1 MNALIDLLGKGGPA
15 MTSILI
21 LSVLLY
27 SRCFKLFLSLRHTA
41 VDATG
46 KNFST
51 VDPSTLQRWRTEVQ
65 QDFRQQR
72 ISLGAMIA
80 AAPLL
85 GLLGTVSGMAK
96 TFDSL
101 TTQAGGKSM
110 EGLARG
116 ISEVLVSTEAG
127 LVVAIPALL
136 TVFLA
141 HRLVRH
147 QTAKI
152 NRLEQTLR
160 RSRTI

>member
-1 MNALIDLLGKGGPA
+1 MSSLTDLLANGGPA
-15 MTSILI
+15 LTAILI

-27 SRCFKLFLSLRHTA
+27 SRCFKLFLSLRHS
-41 VDATG
+41 ATEASG
-46 KNFST
+46 KNSIQL
-51 VDPSTLQRWRTEVQ
+51 DPRALRRWQKEVQ

-96 TFDSL
+96 TFESL
-101 TTQAGGKSM
+101 TGSAGAKSM

-127 LVVAIPALL
+127 LIVAIPALL
-136 TVFLA
+136 TVFVA
-141 HRLVRH
+141 HRQVRH
-147 QTAKI
+147 LIAKI
-152 NRLEQTLR
+152 NHLEQIRLR
-160 RSRTI
+160 S